1 MTTSQSL
8 SKGSLSLRSLKS
20 GFLGKVLMNFK
31 ELAENLGLEE
41 DEYLE
46 LIDLFVEVGK
56 TDLDKLQSGID
67 DGNAEDVAK
76 SAHSLKGASGN
87 LGLMEFFQI
96 AKEIEEKGR
105 NGQLEG
111 TAEAAQALKERL
123 KAVAEFSRNA

>member
-1 MTTSQSL
+1 
-8 SKGSLSLRSLKS
+8 
-20 GFLGKVLMNFK
+20 MNFK
-31 ELAENLGLEE
+31 ESAENLGLEE

-67 DGNAEDVAK
+67 DENAEEVAK
-76 SAHSLKGASGN
+76 AAHSLKGASGN

-96 AKEIEEKGR
+96 AKKIEEKGR

-111 TAEAAQALKERL
+111 TAEATRALKERL
-123 KAVAEFSRNA
+123 KAVAEFSRSA

>member
-1 MTTSQSL
+1 
-8 SKGSLSLRSLKS
+8 
-20 GFLGKVLMNFK
+20 MNFK

-76 SAHSLKGASGN
+76 AAHSLKGASGN
-87 LGLMEFFQI
+87 LGLMEFSEI

-105 NGQLEG
+105 NNQLGG
-111 TAEAAQALKERL
+111 TAEATQELKEQL
-123 KAVAEFSRNA
+123 KAIAEFSRSA